1 MKTHSSVYLLLSLWF
16 LSASIHQIEAFSRPL
31 QHYATDPRVKGSVF
45 PPASLTTTPTSER
58 SSSLCLVRRL
68 RNRFS
73 QNASLDLSPSSAFGQ
88 TLTKRNLF
96 SKLQRYFRIKTL
108 KQWLLACAILLA
120 SSTAPAMARSG
131 GRIGGTYS
139 RPSRPSMSRP
149 ARPHRRPLPARHH
162 YPGPARTVYHFP
174 APVYRAPVGYST
186 TTVVQSPFVR
196 ELHPRQVTASDI
208 VLWTGTG
215 LAVTYGVRNHY
226 KNHLDDLNNSD
237 NRKTSS
243 LGPGASVASMTVALQ
258 VPDRTDSNSILK
270 DLEQKAMVADTN
282 TRKGLQYVVSETALE
297 LLRKELSI
305 VSVDSSIQHFRTVGQ
320 AQMSFQQS
328 SILRRSKLDRES
340 GKETWSVTHRQQTQ
354 THTHSN

>member
-1 MKTHSSVYLLLSLWF
+1 
-16 LSASIHQIEAFSRPL
+16 
-31 QHYATDPRVKGSVF
+31 
-45 PPASLTTTPTSER
+45 
-58 SSSLCLVRRL
+58 
-68 RNRFS
+68 
-73 QNASLDLSPSSAFGQ
+73 
-88 TLTKRNLF
+88 
-96 SKLQRYFRIKTL
+96 
-108 KQWLLACAILLA
+108 
-120 SSTAPAMARSG
+120 
-131 GRIGGTYS
+131 
-139 RPSRPSMSRP
+139 
-149 ARPHRRPLPARHH
+149 
-162 YPGPARTVYHFP
+162 
-174 APVYRAPVGYST
+174 
-186 TTVVQSPFVR
+186 
-196 ELHPRQVTASDI
+196 VTASDI

-226 KNHLDDLNNSD
+226 KNHLEDLNN
-237 NRKTSS
+237 NRKASA